1 MCAEDVGKIAIPCDE
16 KRTISFCGSAVYKVG
31 VEGHLDLY
39 HDNDSR
45 IASLYWNGPWSRTYN
60 QLDVRNL
67 NSEYVLTMS
76 PVQERGI
83 LGDVSI
89 VVALPRHRLVDEN
102 VVEIPSIKQSID
114 ASTMT
119 FVRMPILTIR
129 FHRF

>member
-1 MCAEDVGKIAIPCDE
+1 M
-16 KRTISFCGSAVYKVG
+16 
-31 VEGHLDLY
+31 DLY

-67 NSEYVLTMS
+67 NSGYILTMS
-76 PVQERGI
+76 PVQKMGI
-83 LGDVSI
+83 LDVSI
-89 VVALPRHRLVDEN
+89 VLALPRQRLVDEN
-102 VVEIPSIKQSID
+102 VVQIPSIKQSID

-129 FHRF
+129 LH

>member
-1 MCAEDVGKIAIPCDE
+1 
-16 KRTISFCGSAVYKVG
+16 
-31 VEGHLDLY
+31 LDLY

-76 PVQERGI
+76 PVQGRGI

-89 VVALPRHRLVDEN
+89 AVALPRHRLVDKS
-102 VVEIPSIKQSID
+102 VVEIPSIKKSLD